1 MYAPTVYFPLIVP
14 EAMMIEPT
22 ETETRETLDEFIAV
36 MRQIAREAAEEPE
49 VILEAPH
56 DTVVGR
62 LDQTRAARQPD
73 LRWRPGANDKP
84 AREPATVS

>member
-1 MYAPTVYFPLIVP
+1 
-14 EAMMIEPT
+14 MMIEPT

-36 MRQIAREAAEEPE
+36 MRQIAREAAEEPD
-49 VILEAPH
+49 VIHEAPH

-73 LRWRPGANDKP
+73 LRWRPDADHRQT
-84 AREPATVS
+84 REPATVS

>member
-1 MYAPTVYFPLIVP
+1 
-14 EAMMIEPT
+14 
-22 ETETRETLDEFIAV
+22 
-36 MRQIAREAAEEPE
+36 MRQIAEEAADEPE

-73 LRWRPGANDKP
+73 LRWQPEAEAEAVK
-84 AREPATVS
+84 A

>member
-1 MYAPTVYFPLIVP
+1 
-14 EAMMIEPT
+14 MIEPT

-36 MRQIAREAAEEPE
+36 MRQVAREAADEPE

-73 LRWRPGANDKP
+73 LRWRPGSDHNTA